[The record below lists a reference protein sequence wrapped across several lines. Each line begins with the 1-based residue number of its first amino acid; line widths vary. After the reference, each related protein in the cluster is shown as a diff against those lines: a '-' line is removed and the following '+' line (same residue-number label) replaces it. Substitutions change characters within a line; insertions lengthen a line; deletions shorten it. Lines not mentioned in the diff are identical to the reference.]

1 MTLNYRCKQASATTM
16 IELII
21 NNNDRIDQQ
30 QQQTR
35 TMKVNKLKNDAKITT
50 QGQYFVNKHK
60 YETLP
65 HLSDV
70 KTGTR
75 TSTSSDVKLL
85 KQEQEVT
92 SNRLTTTSTS
102 VTLKNL
108 TREQEQAPQVTS
120 RNNKNKT

>member
-1 MTLNYRCKQASATTM
+1 
-16 IELII
+16 
-21 NNNDRIDQQ
+21 
-30 QQQTR
+30 
-35 TMKVNKLKNDAKITT
+35 MKVNKLKNDAKITT

-85 KQEQEVT
+85 KQEQE
-92 SNRLTTTSTS
+92 
-102 VTLKNL
+102 
-108 TREQEQAPQVTS
+108 QAPQVTS
-120 RNNKNKT
+120 NYLNRNKK